1 MPKINCATVG
11 YNSSTYGVNK
21 WKKEPCLE
29 HGDKNVVKGHCPNYE
44 RSYSLCGFFHL
55 TWQRVK
61 REMNGFKLSN
71 DKIQTEQNG
80 PQNAVIGFVHY
91 IL

>member
-44 RSYSLCGFFHL
+44 RLIVFAVFHL
-55 TWQRVK
+55 KWQRVK
-61 REMNGFKLSN
+61 RDEW
-71 DKIQTEQNG
+71 IQ
-80 PQNAVIGFVHY
+80 A
-91 IL
+91 LKR

>member
-11 YNSSTYGVNK
+11 YNSSTYRVNK

-44 RSYSLCGFFHL
+44 RLIVFAVFHL
-55 TWQRVK
+55 K
-61 REMNGFKLSN
+61 
-71 DKIQTEQNG
+71 
-80 PQNAVIGFVHY
+80 
-91 IL
+91 

>member
-11 YNSSTYGVNK
+11 YNSSTYRVNK

-44 RSYSLCGFFHL
+44 RSYSLCCFPSDMTKGKERDEWIQAL
-55 TWQRVK
+55 K
-61 REMNGFKLSN
+61 R
-71 DKIQTEQNG
+71 
-80 PQNAVIGFVHY
+80 
-91 IL
+91 